1 MTDESGREQA
11 GPPEAQAGPPEA
23 QAGTGLPDLASRA
36 LRGSVVAASDDFF
49 ADAASLISPRP
60 PVHQPGTFGPRGQLY
75 DGWETR
81 RRHLPDGSLPG
92 PDAHDWVVVRLGAPG
107 VPHAVV
113 VDTAFFTGNY
123 PQSCSVQACTLPGYP
138 GPAELA
144 AAAWEEIVPRSPLSG
159 GQQHTF
165 PVTGP
170 ARRRTH
176 VRLNIFPD
184 GGVARLRVHG
194 EVVADPA
201 LADGLT
207 VDLAAAELGADV
219 VDCSDRYFSAPRNAL
234 APGLPAV
241 MGEGWE
247 TRRRR
252 DTGNDWLIIRLAAP
266 GVIALAEIDT
276 LHYKGNAPGAAML
289 SVTDARRT
297 PPGGPD
303 AWTVL
308 LPRTR
313 LQPDTAHRFRV
324 AGPPEA
330 QAWPPEAPAGQEAT
344 HARLD
349 IYPDG
354 GVARLRLYGS
364 VTASGLAGLRQRWA
378 ETG

>member
-1 MTDESGREQA
+1 MTEQA
-11 GPPEAQAGPPEA
+11 GSTEAGSAEAGSPEA
-23 QAGTGLPDLASRA
+23 GTWLPDLASRA
-36 LRGSVVAASDDFF
+36 MRGSVVAASDDFF
-49 ADAASLISPRP
+49 ADAASLVSPQP
-60 PVHQPGTFGPRGQLY
+60 PVHRPGTFGPRGQLY

-81 RRHLPDGSLPG
+81 RRHLPDGSLPAPG
-92 PDAHDWVVVRLGAPG
+92 THDWAVIRLGAPG
-107 VPHAVV
+107 LLHAVV

-123 PQSCSVQACTLPGYP
+123 PQACSVQACALPGYP
-138 GPAELA
+138 GAAELA
-144 AAAWEEIVPRSPLSG
+144 GAAWEEIVPRSPLSG
-159 GQQHTF
+159 GREHAFT
-165 PVTGP
+165 VTGQ

-194 EVVADPA
+194 EVVTDPA

-241 MGEGWE
+241 MGGGWE

-252 DTGNDWLIIRLAAP
+252 GSGNDWMIVRLAAP

-276 LHYKGNAPGAAML
+276 MHYKGNAPGAAAL
-289 SVTDARRT
+289 SVADARRT
-297 PPGGPD
+297 PLDSPD
-303 AWTVL
+303 GWAVL

-324 AGPPEA
+324 EGP
-330 QAWPPEAPAGQEAT
+330 EAT

-354 GVARLRLYGS
+354 GVARLRLHGS
-364 VTASGLAGLRQRWA
+364 VTPSGLAALRQRWA
-378 ETG
+378 DTN

>member
-1 MTDESGREQA
+1 MADPA
-11 GPPEAQAGPPEA
+11 GSTPEGA
-23 QAGTGLPDLASRA
+23 GLPDLASRA
-36 LRGSVVAASDDFF
+36 LRGSVLAASDDFF
-49 ADAASLISPRP
+49 ADAASLISPQP
-60 PVHQPGTFGPRGQLY
+60 PAHQPGTFGPRGQLY

-92 PDAHDWVVVRLGAPG
+92 PDVHDWVVVRLGAPG
-107 VPHAVV
+107 VLRAVV

-123 PQSCSVQACTLPGYP
+123 PQSCSVQACALPGYP

-144 AAAWEEIVPRSPLSG
+144 AAGWEEIVPRSPLAG
-159 GQQHTF
+159 GREHTF
-165 PVTGP
+165 TVTGP
-170 ARRRTH
+170 ARRRSH

-194 EVVADPA
+194 EVLADPA

-252 DTGNDWLIIRLAAP
+252 GTGNDWLIVRLAAP
-266 GVIALAEIDT
+266 GRIALAEIDT
-276 LHYKGNAPGAAML
+276 LHYKGNAPGAAAL
-289 SVTDARRT
+289 SVADARHT
-297 PPGGPD
+297 PLDGPGG
-303 AWTVL
+303 WTEL

-324 AGPPEA
+324 TGP
-330 QAWPPEAPAGQEAT
+330 EAT

-354 GVARLRLYGS
+354 GVARLRLHGS
-364 VTASGLAGLRQRWA
+364 VTPGGLDGLRQRWA
-378 ETG
+378 ETS